1 MASKSYWSYGKVNH
15 KDGALI
21 PEGRV
26 LIDTARSFVYTEG
39 GRKGVLIA
47 SRLSGLSP
55 NLTSR
60 FTPGTLISS
69 YEVFEA
75 LRRGIAV
82 PFRKRDAES
91 IRNITELKA
100 SDKGGMIFQPEPG
113 VYEKV
118 HQIDFTS
125 LYPSI
130 IVKYNLSP
138 ETLEH
143 TERRRWI
150 LA

>member
-1 MASKSYWSYGKVNH
+1 M
-15 KDGALI
+15 I

-26 LIDTARSFVYTEG
+26 LIDTAESFVYNEG
-39 GRKGVLIA
+39 GLKGVLMA

-55 NLTSR
+55 NLTTR

-82 PFRKRDAES
+82 PSRKGDAES
-91 IRNITELKA
+91 IRNITELRA

-130 IVKYNLSP
+130 MVKYNLSP
-138 ETLEH
+138 KTLK
-143 TERRRWI
+143 TQKKVVFSRPSSPPC
-150 LA
+150 